1 LISNTFTLLDNPE
14 QLISLLSERQSATRI
29 LVAWHGL
36 PIRVDVV
43 DRRSPVELA
52 S

>member
-1 LISNTFTLLDNPE
+1 LIRNIFALLDNPE
-14 QLISLLSERQSATRI
+14 QLISLLSGWQSATRI

-43 DRRSPVELA
+43 ERRSPAELA

>member
-1 LISNTFTLLDNPE
+1 MIRNTFTLLDYSE
-14 QLISLLSERQSATRI
+14 QLISLLSEWQSATRI

-36 PIRVDVV
+36 PFRVDVV
-43 DRRSPVELA
+43 DRRSPAELA